1 MTRIRPLQRIVES
14 HATSDGAGVKLRRS
28 LGARGSDRLDPLL
41 MLDAFHSDD
50 PEDYL
55 AGFPP
60 HPHRGFETVTWMF
73 EGRMRHEDHLG
84 NEGDLEP
91 GGAQWMTAGRGI
103 VHSEMPQ
110 QSAGRMRGFQLWINL
125 PAAEKMRPA
134 DWRDIAAGEIPEQ
147 ATRGGGRVRV
157 LAGRPVVDG
166 HPLAGPING
175 HPGERSTDP
184 YYLDV
189 QLAPGECLELPL
201 PAGHNVFLYA
211 HEGRVRTGEAGTAVE
226 LHQGAILGDGEA
238 VRLAAGDEG
247 ASVLVIAGRPIGEPV
262 AQYGPFVMNTRAEL
276 EQALA
281 DYRDGRLAEP
291 AADARG

>member
-1 MTRIRPLQRIVES
+1 MTHIRPLQRIVES

-73 EGRMRHEDHLG
+73 EGHMRHEDHLG
-84 NEGDLEP
+84 NRGDLEP

-103 VHSEMPQ
+103 VHSEMPR

-134 DWRDIAAGEIPEQ
+134 AWRDITADEIPER
-147 ATRGGGRVRV
+147 ATPGGGRLQV
-157 LAGRPVVDG
+157 LAGRPVIDG

-175 HPGERSTDP
+175 QPGEWSTDP

-189 QLAPGECLELPL
+189 RLAPGECLDLPL
-201 PAGHNVFLYA
+201 PAGHNVFLYV
-211 HEGRVRTGEAGTAVE
+211 HEGRVRTGEAGTVLE
-226 LHQGAILGDGEA
+226 LHQGAILGDGET
-238 VRLAAGDEG
+238 VRLEADDEA
-247 ASVLVIAGRPIGEPV
+247 ASVLVIAARPIGEPV
-262 AQYGPFVMNTRAEL
+262 AQYGPFVMNTRTEL
-276 EQALA
+276 EQAIA
-281 DYRDGRLAEP
+281 DYREGRLAEQTTDVQP
-291 AADARG
+291 